1 MKRLPDWRPRLIS
14 YLAQANARPFEPGTH
29 DCALFFAG
37 AVEAQTGVD
46 YASPYRGRYTT
57 MLGGLRVLRKDGFA
71 DHIALAAH
79 HFPEVAPAMAW
90 PGDGMVVET
99 EEGPALGVCQ
109 GRAIYLVGQNGP
121 GLCSILEASRAFRVG
136 DS

>member
-14 YLAQANARPFEPGTH
+14 YLAQANTRAFEPGVH

-37 AVEAQTGVD
+37 AAEAQTGVD
-46 YASPYRGRYTT
+46 YAAPYRGRYTT
-57 MLGGLRVLRKDGFA
+57 TRGGLRVLRKDGFA

-79 HFPEVAPAMAW
+79 HFPEVGPAMAW

-99 EEGPALGVCQ
+99 DEGPALGVCQ
-109 GRAIYLVGQNGP
+109 GRAIYLVGPNGP
-121 GLCSILEASRAFRVG
+121 GLCSILQASRAFRVG